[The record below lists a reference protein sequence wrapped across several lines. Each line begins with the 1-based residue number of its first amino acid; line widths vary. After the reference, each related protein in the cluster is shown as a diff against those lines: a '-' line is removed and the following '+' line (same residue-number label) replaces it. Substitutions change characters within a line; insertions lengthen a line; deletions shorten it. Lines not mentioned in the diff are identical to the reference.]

1 MNSGNVDNASYK
13 TTIEIGAGKLKQVC
27 WYLVNACIFK
37 SALFV
42 SSSLKVFLLRLFGA
56 KIETGVVIKP
66 SVNIKYPWKLS
77 IGRNT
82 WIGENVWLDNV
93 AFISIGNN
101 VCISQGAV
109 LITGNHNYKKAS
121 FDLILAAIH
130 IEDGVWVGAKA
141 IVCPGTVCA
150 SHAVISAGAVVSG
163 NIEAF
168 TIYKGNPAQ
177 KTGVRVIN

>member
-1 MNSGNVDNASYK
+1 MNTGKVDNASYK

-27 WYLVNACIFK
+27 WYLVNACVFK
-37 SALFV
+37 SSLIV

-66 SVNIKYPWKLS
+66 CVNIKFPWKLS
-77 IGRNT
+77 IGKNT

-93 AFISIGNN
+93 APISIGNN
-101 VCISQGAV
+101 VCISQGAFLV
-109 LITGNHNYKKAS
+109 TGNHNYKKTS

-130 IEDGVWVGAKA
+130 IDDGVWIGAKA

-163 NIEAF
+163 NIDAF

-177 KTGVRVIN
+177 KTGVRIIN